1 MSLAVYELEV
11 VKVKREAVKV
21 IREAIKGG
29 YYRLPTP
36 EEKYKALLEIN
47 NKVCDIYGVS
57 YPKKIIV
64 GKRRNSYYPTE
75 KTIYV
80 ENYSIISFLHELRHH
95 MQNVKGLRYEGLTI
109 EQDSRAFSMR
119 LYALAVPKMFIKAV
133 KGDKVLYIRW
143 DSKLNK
149 VVDNARYI

>member
-11 VKVKREAVKV
+11 VKVKREAIKV
-21 IREAIKGG
+21 LREAIRGG
-29 YYRLPTP
+29 YYRIDNP
-36 EEKYKALLEIN
+36 EDKYKALLDIN
-47 NKVCDIYGVS
+47 KKICDIYGVS
-57 YPKKIIV
+57 YPKKIVV
-64 GKRRNSYYPTE
+64 GKRCNSYYPGE

-95 MQNVKGLRYEGLTI
+95 MQNVKGLKYNGLTI

-119 LYALAVPKMFIKAV
+119 LYALAVPKMFLKAV
-133 KGDKVLYIRW
+133 KDNKVLHIKW

>member
-29 YYRLPTP
+29 YYRA
-36 EEKYKALLEIN
+36 EDREKELRELCSAI
-47 NKVCDIYGVS
+47 CDIYDVE
-57 YPKKIIV
+57 YPKKIVV
-64 GKRRNSYYPTE
+64 GKRCNSYYPTE
-75 KTIYV
+75 RTIYV

-95 MQNVKGLRYEGLTI
+95 MQHVKGLKYEGLTI

-119 LYALAVPKMFIKAV
+119 LYALAVPKMFLKAV
-133 KGDKVLYIRW
+133 KENKVLHIKW